1 MAEKEVMVEDEMA
14 EEELIEGELAEEEP
28 VEKKSAGKAKKELCL
43 EDLPGVGTATADK
56 LSESGYKTVESIAV
70 AAVGELM
77 DATGMTESSCKK
89 LISAASDNM
98 DMGFETAA
106 KLMERKSTIGRIS
119 TGSEELDKLF
129 GGGIETQ
136 SITEFYGRFGSGKS
150 QIVFQLCANVQKP
163 VEEGGMGGAAL
174 FIDTEN
180 TFRPTRVQQMAEHLG
195 MDKDK
200 MLERIFVARA
210 FNSDHQMLL
219 ADKAADMVKENNIK
233 LIVVDSLTSLFR
245 SEYAGRGTL
254 AGRQQKLNRHM
265 HTLQR
270 LADLNNLCVVVTNQ
284 VMANP
289 GLLFGDPTTPIG
301 GHVVGHQSTFRV
313 YLRKSKGEKR
323 IARMIDSPC
332 LPDSECVFSVTE
344 NGIVD

>member
-1 MAEKEVMVEDEMA
+1 MAEKEIAETEMVEEKPA
-14 EEELIEGELAEEEP
+14 EKEI
-28 VEKKSAGKAKKELCL
+28 VEKKPAEKKIVEKAEKELAL
-43 EDLPGVGTATADK
+43 EDLPGVGTATSDK

-89 LISAASDNM
+89 LIMAASDNM

-106 KLMERKSTIGRIS
+106 KLMERKSTIGKIT

-129 GGGIETQ
+129 DGGIETQ
-136 SITEFYGRFGSGKS
+136 SITEFYGRYGSGKS
-150 QIVFQLCANVQKP
+150 QIVFQLCANVQLP
-163 VEEGGMGGAAL
+163 VEQGGMDGAAL

-180 TFRPTRVQQMAEHLG
+180 TFRPTRVQQMADHLG
-195 MDKDK
+195 LDKDK
-200 MLERIFVARA
+200 MLEKIFVARA

-219 ADKAADMVKENNIK
+219 ADKASDMIKENNIK
-233 LIVVDSLTSLFR
+233 LVIVDSLTSLFR

-301 GHVVGHQSTFRV
+301 GHIVGHQSTFRI